1 MVEKNNQ
8 TIAPYRGGVFFDLM
22 NRLRLILRLIRD
34 RRVNFIIKLLPIGS
48 FIYLVIY
55 PDLAPGPIDDAA
67 IIWLGLYAFVEL
79 CPPEVVDEHVAALSR
94 KSANQEGSIYT
105 TNTAV
110 DEDVIDAEFREVK

>member
-8 TIAPYRGGVFFDLM
+8 TIAPFRGGVFFDLM

-48 FIYLVIY
+48 FIYLVVY

-79 CPPEVVDEHVAALSR
+79 CPPEVVDEHMAALNR
-94 KSANQEGSIYT
+94 KSAYQEGSIVT
-105 TNTAV
+105 ANTAV
-110 DEDVIDAEFREVK
+110 DDDVIDAEFREGK

>member
-48 FIYLVIY
+48 FIYLVVY

-79 CPPEVVDEHVAALSR
+79 CPPEVVDEHMAALSR

-105 TNTAV
+105 ANTAV
-110 DEDVIDAEFREVK
+110 DDDVIDAEFREVK